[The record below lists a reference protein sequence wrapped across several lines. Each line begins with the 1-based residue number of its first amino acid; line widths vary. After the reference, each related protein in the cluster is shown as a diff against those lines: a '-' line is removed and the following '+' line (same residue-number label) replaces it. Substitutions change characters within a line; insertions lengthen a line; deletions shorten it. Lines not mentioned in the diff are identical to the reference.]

1 MLPFMLIWEAHQ
13 NLGRGGGSGGGSPS
27 CRRKLTAGGLFR
39 HNIII
44 TEYFLYSSDQAG
56 MIQSNHVADVHSVPP
71 PAPAWGNPIPR
82 VGRTISAV
90 SRVSVAANG
99 SVVNCRR

>member
-1 MLPFMLIWEAHQ
+1 MIPFMLIWEAHQ
-13 NLGRGGGSGGGSPS
+13 NLGRGGGSEGGALS

-39 HNIII
+39 HNMII
-44 TEYFLYSSDQAG
+44 TEYFICSSHQVR
-56 MIQSNHVADVHSVPP
+56 MIQSNHVADVHPVPP